1 MLPSKHAL
9 LSLVG
14 NLHGLFAVLQ
24 GHAGRVLLGGNC
36 TSLGIVFD
44 ESDTTATRYSTDFAE
59 AIEAGKDGSEVVLGK
74 VVG

>member
-1 MLPSKHAL
+1 MHPSKHAL

-14 NLHGLFAVLQ
+14 NLHDLFAVLQ
-24 GHAGRVLLGGNC
+24 GHAGRVFLCGNS

-44 ESDTTATRYSTDFAE
+44 ESDTTATRHSTDFAE
-59 AIEAGKDGSEVVLGK
+59 AIEAGKDGSEVVLGE